1 MAAAGL
7 ARLEQWLTDIGA
19 TGDEVLSC
27 FFPDDANLVNEI
39 QELITFTGLELSG
52 KEREDFVEGLML
64 KVAAA
69 KQREALR
76 RRATAGLP
84 SWALASRA
92 AKRAAREEWDEEE
105 ARFARRRVDA
115 VRQTP
120 PPPPARALHLASTR
134 RQRAFDGDER
144 GREKGEEAER
154 ARWMRELA
162 DLVRSSGVHLLDP
175 NWDGLDGQRLLALV
189 AGGRRASTLRT
200 RARTWRAFM
209 RFLRA
214 STGSAHP
221 RSAMDAVDYVQARA
235 AEPCS
240 KSVLLHL
247 KSLFNFIDTITDSTP
262 PLAEDRLVVAALQ
275 EALSQAPA
283 RRTGDACQAARFP
296 LTLVAGLEAVVC
308 DEGVDDYGRIIA
320 WWTLAT
326 CWGTLR
332 FDDHRGLPH
341 DAFRAIDDGFIFELT
356 RSKTTGADKGAR
368 QRSGIIVR
376 EAHLVRPEWFAIGL
390 QICHR
395 ASPYHRD
402 YWLCAP
408 SPGGSGTIHREV
420 VHDEFCGRLRGL
432 LAKLVLN
439 GVELGMDIASSFTPH
454 SGRNFLPSA
463 AAALGAG
470 KDDID
475 RLGAWSV
482 KGGSAYIRTIR
493 SHTARLQG
501 VVAQWAR
508 AARGDRDTLAD
519 QESLDALGR
528 HLGRRGVSKERQ
540 SEILDALAWSGG
552 GPPDRTVLPLA
563 RGAGAVAGAA
573 SSVSTPGTA
582 AVGAALAE
590 SGAAAVAV
598 EKMETIAEE
607 NADASSCQGYVC
619 SLLGR
624 RDVRRLHYIGLCHR
638 RPGHDYARF
647 RCFGDRLPEKSE
659 YDAVCRQ
666 CWPSGDPREQI
677 RDNCDSSVPTSDES
691 SSTSGE

>member
-1 MAAAGL
+1 MTAA
-7 ARLEQWLTDIGA
+7 R
-19 TGDEVLSC
+19 
-27 FFPDDANLVNEI
+27 
-39 QELITFTGLELSG
+39 
-52 KEREDFVEGLML
+52 
-64 KVAAA
+64 
-69 KQREALR
+69 QREALR
-76 RRATAGLP
+76 RRAIAGLP

-92 AKRAAREEWDEEE
+92 AKRAAREAWAEEE
-105 ARFARRRVDA
+105 ARYARRRVDA
-115 VRQTP
+115 VRQAP
-120 PPPPARALHLASTR
+120 PPPPARSLFLASTR

-144 GREKGEEAER
+144 GRERAEEAER
-154 ARWMRELA
+154 GRWMRELA
-162 DLVRSSGVHLLDP
+162 DLVQSSGVPLLNP

-189 AGGRRASTLRT
+189 SGGRRASTLRT

-209 RFLRA
+209 RYLRA

-221 RSAMDAVDYVQARA
+221 RSAVDAVDYVQARA

-240 KSVLLHL
+240 RAVLLHL
-247 KSLFNFIDTITDSTP
+247 KSLFSFIDSITDATP
-262 PLAEDRLVVAALQ
+262 PLADDRLVVAALK

-283 RRTGDACQAARFP
+283 RRRGDSCQAARFP
-296 LTLVAGLEAVVC
+296 LALIAGLETVVC
-308 DEGVDDYGRIIA
+308 DEAVDDYGRVIA
-320 WWTLAT
+320 WWTLTT

-332 FDDHRGLPH
+332 FDDHRGLSH
-341 DAFRAIDDGFIFELT
+341 DAFRAVGDGFVYELT

-368 QRSGIIVR
+368 QRSGIVVQ
-376 EAHLVRPEWFAIGL
+376 EAHLVRPEWFTVGL
-390 QICHR
+390 QVCSR
-395 ASPYHRD
+395 ASPYQRD

-408 SPGGSGTIHREV
+408 SPGGDGTIHREV
-420 VHDEFCGRLRGL
+420 IHDEFCGRLRGL

-439 GVELGMDIASSFTPH
+439 NVELGMDVASLFTPH

-463 AAALGAG
+463 SAALGAG
-470 KDDID
+470 KDDVD

-482 KGGSAYIRTIR
+482 KGGSAYIRTVR
-493 SHTARLQG
+493 SHTARIQG

-508 AARGDRDTLAD
+508 AARGGRDALAD

-528 HLGRRGVSKERQ
+528 HLERRGVSKERQ
-540 SEILDALAWSGG
+540 SEILNALTWSGG
-552 GPPDRTVLPLA
+552 GPPDRTELPLA

-573 SSVSTPGTA
+573 SSASSSGVA

-590 SGAAAVAV
+590 GGATAVTTEA
-598 EKMETIAEE
+598 EMTIGED
-607 NADASSCQGYVC
+607 ADASSCQGYVC
-619 SLLGR
+619 SILGR

-666 CWPSGDPREQI
+666 CWSSGDPREGEK
-677 RDNCDSSVPTSDES
+677 DDDGSSVPTSDES